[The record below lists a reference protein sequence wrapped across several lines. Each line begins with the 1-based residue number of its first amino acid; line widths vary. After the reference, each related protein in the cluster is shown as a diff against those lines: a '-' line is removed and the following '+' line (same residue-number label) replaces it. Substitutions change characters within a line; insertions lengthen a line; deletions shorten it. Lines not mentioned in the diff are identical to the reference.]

1 MAYLIAGV
9 AFVVGLSAL
18 YLASEAI
25 KKIDRE
31 LETFITTHLNM
42 ISERLRDNEADI
54 RAIKAEVAL
63 QKRETDRVRNSL
75 EVMELGLR
83 MMNDEINRIR
93 VDLQVLQRKNDP
105 DPRRRINIAS

>member
-18 YLASEAI
+18 YLASEAL

-31 LETFITTHLNM
+31 LETFITTHLN
-42 ISERLRDNEADI
+42 IIAERLKDNEADI
-54 RAIKAEVAL
+54 RAIKSEVAL
-63 QKRETDRVRNSL
+63 QKRETERVRNSL

-83 MMNDEINRIR
+83 TMNDEINRVR